1 MCCSRVLSCW
11 WAKTRIYTQ
20 YQSIYWTDAG
30 SFKCIIDS
38 IIKKIC
44 PKNCHYFKSFFY
56 FHWNTRMKNN
66 AKISP
71 SLNIQKQDCASLVVW
86 FFSQFIFIY
95 YFFMVIFCKK
105 RTELDFL
112 LMDLD
117 TTKHKTYNGK
127 NPKRETNKKY
137 TTLKKFFKFK
147 IPATPSKNKF

>member
-1 MCCSRVLSCW
+1 MIQLL
-11 WAKTRIYTQ
+11 
-20 YQSIYWTDAG
+20 
-30 SFKCIIDS
+30 
-38 IIKKIC
+38 KKYA
-44 PKNCHYFKSFFY
+44 PKIATILKGFFY

-127 NPKRETNKKY
+127 NPKRETIKNIRRWKSSSNLRSPRPPPKISFKEVY
-137 TTLKKFFKFK
+137 HTLYRISF
-147 IPATPSKNKF
+147 TKNMSFMQTSNINLCKG

>member
-1 MCCSRVLSCW
+1 MSKNTYLH
-11 WAKTRIYTQ
+11 
-20 YQSIYWTDAG
+20 SI
-30 SFKCIIDS
+30 S
-38 IIKKIC
+38 IHLLNRC
-44 PKNCHYFKSFFY
+44 PKNCHCFKSFFY